1 MPQLEAFILAGDTS
15 VTKSQLPTKGKMND
29 AEDKTVRNRIC
40 LAFDSRT
47 MPNKIEQTLLF
58 DLSDQ
63 ADDNEAKNYIFHK
76 ITLIEDR
83 KFHR

>member
-1 MPQLEAFILAGDTS
+1 MIPASQ
-15 VTKSQLPTKGKMND
+15 KNQLPTKGKMND

-63 ADDNEAKNYIFHK
+63 ADDDEAENYIFHK
-76 ITLIEDR
+76 ITLTKDSTIPR
-83 KFHR
+83 QHYSVIRHG